1 MRHILN
7 HSQMIRPDHI
17 PKIKEFG
24 WSCSI
29 QPQFVESDAP
39 WCLDS
44 VPDVLHDSLYP
55 WKTLMNHNSKQISA
69 VQRGFIFGRKE
80 HSVAVL
86 D

>member
-17 PKIKEFG
+17 SKIKEYG

-44 VPDVLHDSLYP
+44 VPDVLHNSLYP
-55 WKTLMNHNSKQISA
+55 WKTLMNHGSKHILK
-69 VQRGFIFGRKE
+69 FDNI
-80 HSVAVL
+80 H
-86 D
+86 